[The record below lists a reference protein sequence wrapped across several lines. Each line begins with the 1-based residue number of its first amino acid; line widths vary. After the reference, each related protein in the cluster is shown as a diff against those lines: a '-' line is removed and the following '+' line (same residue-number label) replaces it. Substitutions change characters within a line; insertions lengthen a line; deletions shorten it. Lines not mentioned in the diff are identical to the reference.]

1 MNEQL
6 HNPENLLLERARAIG
21 DAHFELTADMA
32 RAEGQF
38 DHSAGEVV
46 MRCPAV
52 FADRL
57 SPYSFSQLSENIQDG
72 FKNLASMASVIKPST
87 ESENQRRPNETDA
100 AYRYRTQVWQPIH
113 GLQRALLE
121 KSYSHDIEPV
131 VRESVYL
138 ASSLFKQ
145 GLVEAVSQNDG
156 PVIETLNY
164 FQDKTTQAIRWSRRH
179 R

>member
-1 MNEQL
+1 MKEQL
-6 HNPENLLLERARAIG
+6 HNPENLYLEQARAIG
-21 DAHFELTADMA
+21 EAHFELTSDMT

-57 SPYSFSQLSENIQDG
+57 TAYSFSQLSENVQDG
-72 FKNLASMASVIKPST
+72 FKNLASMAQVINPSA
-87 ESENQRRPNETDA
+87 ESEKQRRPNESDT

-113 GLQRALLE
+113 GLQQALLL
-121 KSYSHDIEPV
+121 KSYSDEIEPV

-145 GLVEAVSQNDG
+145 GLVEAVSQNDR

-164 FQDKTTQAIRWSRRH
+164 FQDKTTQAVRWSRRQ